1 MGRAVRKDKNPRESD
16 IEAYLVEQV
25 AAMGGVAEKFK
36 SPQKAHVPD
45 RIVSWPRTAS
55 YEAEVHFVELKAPG
69 KNPTVM
75 QARDHERRLAMGH
88 QVFVIDSYEGVD
100 SYIRE
105 NA

>member
-1 MGRAVRKDKNPRESD
+1 VKKDLNPRESD
-16 IEAYLVEQV
+16 IESYLVDQV

-45 RIVSWPRTAS
+45 RIVSWPDSDRGE
-55 YEAEVHFVELKAPG
+55 YRPAEVHFVELKAPG
-69 KNPTVM
+69 KKPTVM
-75 QARDHERRLAMGH
+75 QARDHASRRAAGH
-88 QVFVIDSYEGVD
+88 QVFVIDTYDGVD